1 MDIRTYLEVE
11 FNRSRTFEVFA
22 TQTTAKLLEC
32 RVYQPMLFQFAC
44 GKETLFTL
52 IASKRLHAFMS
63 LYVCLKDRIEAEFL
77 LTNVTRKPSS
87 FIVWLQQMRL
97 KRLSPSKTFWTVSTW
112 EFLCSSVNTDMTLE
126 ISCSLEQFTTVRTVI
141 RSSIVMHLSFMCTQ
155 VTGRAET
162 FVTQWTFEWLISS
175 VNSHV
180 SS

>member
-87 FIVWLQQMRL
+87 FTVRLQQMWL
-97 KRLSPSKTFWTVSTW
+97 KCLSASETFWTVSTRVW
-112 EFLCSSVNTDMTLE
+112 LCITMNTGMLLHLM
-126 ISCSLEQFTTVRTVI
+126 SCLEQFSTERTV
-141 RSSIVMHLSFMCTQ
+141 VWFPVTVDLTFMWLQVAGLS
-155 VTGRAET
+155 ET
-162 FVTQWTFEWLISS
+162 FVTQWTLVRLVSS
-175 VNSHV
+175 VDSHV
-180 SS
+180 SI